1 MYPGVFSD
9 ENLAKRI
16 ERAVLK
22 AFEQLPDEGN
32 EDDAVMP
39 RQYVGPR

>member
-1 MYPGVFSD
+1 MYPSVFSD

-32 EDDAVMP
+32 QDDAVM
-39 RQYVGPR
+39 R